1 LDLPASAAALEG
13 AAPQAVVRW
22 ALETFRG
29 RVALACS
36 FGGPTGLAIIDIV
49 MRVDSRTPVY
59 YLDTGLLFP
68 QTHDLIARVE
78 RRYGIVPRAV
88 APSLSLAEQAE
99 RFGEALWARDPDRC
113 CALRKVEP
121 QRAFLREYDAWITG
135 LRRDQAPTR
144 NATPVAAWDDEFGL
158 VKISPFATWTE
169 SDVWRYI
176 ADQRLSVN
184 ALHAEGYASIGCMPC
199 TRPIRPGEDL
209 RAGRWSDSGKIECGL
224 HARKPGT
231 GSAAS

>member
-1 LDLPASAAALEG
+1 MVTVLPRLDLPASAAALEG

-78 RRYGIVPRAV
+78 RR
-88 APSLSLAEQAE
+88 
-99 RFGEALWARDPDRC
+99 
-113 CALRKVEP
+113 
-121 QRAFLREYDAWITG
+121 
-135 LRRDQAPTR
+135 
-144 NATPVAAWDDEFGL
+144 
-158 VKISPFATWTE
+158 
-169 SDVWRYI
+169 
-176 ADQRLSVN
+176 
-184 ALHAEGYASIGCMPC
+184 
-199 TRPIRPGEDL
+199 
-209 RAGRWSDSGKIECGL
+209 WS
-224 HARKPGT
+224 AM
-231 GSAAS
+231 